1 MLSKR
6 VKSFGY
12 AIAGIKHV
20 FRTQANMK
28 IHVAVAI
35 AVLICGFVFSISITE
50 WLVCLLCF
58 GLVLTAEILN
68 TAIEHVVDLASPNK
82 HPLAKHAKDAA
93 AGAVLV
99 AAVFAAIAGLLIFVP
114 KGWALLFA

>member
-1 MLSKR
+1 MLKKR

-28 IHVAVAI
+28 IHVAVAV

-58 GLVLTAEILN
+58 GLVMTAEIAN
-68 TAIEHVVDLASPNK
+68 TAIEHVVDLASPSL

-99 AAVFAAIAGLLIFVP
+99 ASIFSAIAGLLIFVP
-114 KGWALLFA
+114 KGWAMLFG